1 MTTSRVTGT
10 FSWGILGAARIAR
23 ALIPAIRASGG
34 EVTVLGV
41 RDPASQRAR
50 AFAAEWGIGQVGTYD
65 DVIASDVQAVYNP
78 LPNDAHRPWTEAAL
92 RAGKHALTEKP
103 LTLNAVEA
111 QALAD
116 TAAQT
121 GGVLLEAFA
130 YRFQPHVA
138 RLREI
143 VGSGELG
150 EVRGYRGAF
159 GFGLTN
165 PDDFRWDAAK
175 GGGALYDVGC
185 YAVNLARLL
194 LGEPQRV
201 TAQARWTPEGVDL
214 GLSGTLHFGQSRE
227 EGALGSIDCAFDW
240 GPEATQHLT
249 VIGTE
254 GRLEMNGAFHSK
266 PPSALTLSV
275 QTAAGEREETFP
287 PQDGYAAMVAHFQRV
302 ARGEETAL
310 FPPGDAVKQARVLDA
325 LFLAAREGREIALAR

>member
-1 MTTSRVTGT
+1 MTT

-41 RDPASQRAR
+41 RDPGSDRAR
-50 AFAAEWGIGQVGTYD
+50 AFAAEWGIGHVGTYA

-78 LPNDAHRPWTEAAL
+78 LPNDAHQPWTEAAL

-103 LTLNAVEA
+103 LTLNATEA

-143 VGSGELG
+143 VASGELG
-150 EVRGYRGAF
+150 EVRAYRGAF
-159 GFGLTN
+159 GFPLTH
-165 PDDFRWDAAK
+165 PGDFRWNADK

-201 TAQARWTPEGVDL
+201 TAQARWTPGGVDL
-214 GLSGTLHFGQSRE
+214 GLSGTLHFAE
-227 EGALGSIDCAFDW
+227 ALGTIDCAFDW
-240 GPEATQHLT
+240 GDEASQLFT
-249 VIGTE
+249 VVGTA
-254 GRLEMNGAFHSK
+254 GRLSMDGAFHSK
-266 PPSALTLSV
+266 PPGDLTLRV
-275 QTAAGEREETFP
+275 RTAAGEREETYSP
-287 PQDGYAAMVAHFQRV
+287 VDGYAAMVTHFGRV
-302 ARGEETAL
+302 ARGEETAR
-310 FPPGDAVKQARVLDA
+310 FPPEDAVRQARVLDA
-325 LFLAAREGREIALAR
+325 LFAAAREGREVTVAR